1 MGIHKHG
8 KDSAKYKAILK
19 YKSEGRYEK
28 NKARKVRKNEKR
40 LARLTVKRLGME
52 LSRIGIP
59 F

>member
-28 NKARKVRKNEKR
+28 NKARKTRKNEKR
-40 LARLTVKRLGME
+40 LAKIAARGDKK
-52 LSRIGIP
+52 
-59 F
+59 